1 MDYRLVEQVL
11 RLAFDAG
18 RYRNYTL
25 ADIDACIFSAI
36 RHDKALTWF
45 NDKGLCGLTT
55 FCFLPPDRA
64 NLFLSEKHFITYD
77 DFAINDGEL
86 IIVDFLAPYGGVIK
100 MVREGRN
107 HMAKLYGH
115 GVVGR
120 WKRTWREQPKLGN
133 ALTRGN
139 AHEHS

>member
-45 NDKGLCGLTT
+45 NDKGLCGLLTW
-55 FCFLPPDRA
+55 CFLPPDRA
-64 NLFLSEKHFITYD
+64 NLFLSKTHALLYN
-77 DFAINDGEL
+77 DFASNDGEL
-86 IIVDFLAPYGGVIK
+86 IMVDFLAPYGETTR
-100 MVREGRN
+100 MVREARK
-107 HMAKLYGH
+107 HMAMLYGH
-115 GVVGR
+115 GIEGR
-120 WKRTWREQPKLGN
+120 WKRPWREQPKLGK